1 MLLVYQTNTFCF
13 ADDVKMSGVLES
25 RGAHCLLTA
34 LRSRARVRLE
44 GAPLGKEKKL
54 LALS

>member
-25 RGAHCLLTA
+25 RGAHCLVTA
-34 LRSRARVRLE
+34 LRGRARVRLE